1 MFNWNI
7 FCLVVMDPAAGLS
20 DGSPHVFIVNMVM
33 VMEKISLIVQF
44 KCGQNK
50 LPWTGCVIQACRE

>member
-33 VMEKISLIVQF
+33 VMEKNISDCSV
-44 KCGQNK
+44 
-50 LPWTGCVIQACRE
+50 